1 MRVTVL
7 GAGSWG
13 TTVGTL
19 LCRRDHEVLL
29 WARNPEVAA
38 EVNEQR
44 SNSAYLPDSR
54 LPARLR
60 ATADLEQA
68 ARHADLL
75 VVGVP
80 TGAFRDTLER
90 VRPHLGPW
98 IPVVSLSKGLERDT
112 HLRMTEVI
120 KQVLPGRT
128 AAALTGPNLAKEIM
142 AGQAAAS
149 VIATEDLTVAAAL
162 QREVQRGMFRVYTH
176 HDVIGC
182 EVGGALKNVIAIA
195 TGMAQGLGVGDNTR
209 AGVMSRGLA
218 ELTTLAVAMG
228 GEAATLAG
236 LAGMGDL
243 VATCMSPQSRNRH
256 VGEQLGLGRPLEEV
270 LGEMRMVAEGV
281 RTSSTVVHLAD
292 EYGLPMPIARTIN
305 AVVTGRIRAA
315 DAYKG
320 LIRAVPAGHESQ
332 PGRGTSGRVSL
343 RRERQHEPRV
353 VEGVAVDLV
362 RDRPAHRQVEGVRGQ
377 Q

>member
-1 MRVTVL
+1 MRVTVV

-13 TTVGTL
+13 TTVASV

-29 WARNPEVAA
+29 WARRPGVAA
-38 EVNEQR
+38 EVNGQR
-44 SNSAYLPDSR
+44 SNAAYLPDVR

-68 ARHADLL
+68 GRHAELL

-80 TGAFRDTLER
+80 TGAFRETLEQ
-90 VRPHLGPW
+90 VRPHLAPW
-98 IPVVSLSKGLERDT
+98 FPVVSLGKGLEHGS

-120 KQVLPGRT
+120 KQVLPGRP
-128 AAALTGPNLAKEIM
+128 AAALTGPNLAREIM

-149 VIATEDLTVAAAL
+149 VIATEDPTVATAL
-162 QREVQRGMFRVYTH
+162 QREVHRGLFRVYTH
-176 HDVIGC
+176 HDVVGC
-182 EVGGALKNVIAIA
+182 EIGGAFKNVIAIA
-195 TGMAQGLGVGDNTR
+195 TGMAEGLGVGDNTR
-209 AGVMSRGLA
+209 AAVMSRGLA
-218 ELTTLAVAMG
+218 ELIRLAVALG

-256 VGEQLGLGRPLEEV
+256 VGEQLGLGRPIDEV

-281 RTSSTVVHLAD
+281 KTVSTAVELGDQH
-292 EYGLPMPIARTIN
+292 GLDMPIARTISD
-305 AVVTGRIRAA
+305 VVNGRIRAA
-315 DAYKG
+315 DAYRG

-332 PGRGTSGRVSL
+332 PG
-343 RRERQHEPRV
+343 
-353 VEGVAVDLV
+353 
-362 RDRPAHRQVEGVRGQ
+362 
-377 Q
+377 

>member
-13 TTVGTL
+13 TTVASL

-44 SNSAYLPDSR
+44 ANEAYLPDVR
-54 LPARLR
+54 LPARLA
-60 ATADLEQA
+60 ATAELEEA
-68 ARHADLL
+68 ARHAELL

-80 TGAFRDTLER
+80 TSAFRETLER
-90 VRPHLGPW
+90 VGPHVAPW
-98 IPVVSLSKGLERDT
+98 IPVISLSKGLERDT

-120 KQVLPGRT
+120 KQVLPGRP
-128 AAALTGPNLAKEIM
+128 AAALTGPNLAREIM

-149 VIATEDLTVAAAL
+149 VIATEDLAVAEAL
-162 QREVQRGMFRVYTH
+162 QKVLARGLFRVYTH
-176 HDVIGC
+176 HDVVGC
-182 EVGGALKNVIAIA
+182 EIGGALKNVIAIA
-195 TGMAQGLGVGDNTR
+195 TGIAQGLGVGDNTR
-209 AGVMSRGLA
+209 AAVMSRGLA

-228 GEAATLAG
+228 GEPATLAG

-256 VGEQLGLGRPLEEV
+256 VGEQLGLGRSLEEV

-281 RTSSTVVHLAD
+281 KTAATVVELAD
-292 EYGLPMPIARTIN
+292 RHAVPMPIARTIHD
-305 AVVTGRIRAA
+305 VVRGRIRAA
-315 DAYKG
+315 NAYRG
-320 LIRAVPAGHESQ
+320 LTRSVPAGHELE
-332 PGRGTSGRVSL
+332 PG
-343 RRERQHEPRV
+343 
-353 VEGVAVDLV
+353 
-362 RDRPAHRQVEGVRGQ
+362 
-377 Q
+377 